1 MDKTELMTSINR
13 YVELYYDVELNDDNF
28 ISEIAS
34 IRAKNSDQM
43 LDEYW
48 TEYEKLTL
56 GSTNELD
63 DVPTKKRAAPAPSS
77 EKEENAIDKED
88 SVEVYFRGV
97 KF

>member
-28 ISEIAS
+28 
-34 IRAKNSDQM
+34 
-43 LDEYW
+43 EYW